1 MKKNSINRDHH
12 PGKVIQL
19 SQEGQDHKVQ
29 RPETKLKLVL
39 TLVVSY
45 EFPSLL
51 LSELNGVD
59 KRIYGV

>member
-12 PGKVIQL
+12 LGKVIQL

-29 RPETKLKLVL
+29 RPETKLNLVL